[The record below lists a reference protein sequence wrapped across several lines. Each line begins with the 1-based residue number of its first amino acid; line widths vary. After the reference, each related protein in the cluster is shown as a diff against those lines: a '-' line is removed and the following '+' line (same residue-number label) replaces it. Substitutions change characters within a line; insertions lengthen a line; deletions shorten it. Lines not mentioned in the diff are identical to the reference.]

1 MKIIK
6 QRERKTKVRYY
17 LSFEWSDT
25 PGSGFNFD
33 CDEKGNVLLTDANSG
48 NYQKC
53 ISGEYDVIAEGLQK
67 REWSYIEHAIGK
79 CICGEEV
86 ILDGF
91 TNTCDKCD
99 RDYNSQGDLL
109 APRSQWGEETGE
121 HWSECY

>member
-6 QRERKTKVRYY
+6 QRERKTNVRYY

-33 CDEKGNVLLTDANSG
+33 CDEKGNVLLTDANKE

-53 ISGEYDVIAEGLQK
+53 INGEYDVIAEGIQK
-67 REWSYIEHAIGK
+67 DKWSYTEPAIGK
-79 CICGEEV
+79 CSCGEEV
-86 ILDGF
+86 VLSSF

-99 RDYNSQGDLL
+99 SDYNMQGDLL
-109 APRSQWGEETGE
+109 DHRSQWGEETGE
-121 HWSECY
+121 HWTECY